1 MTTTSETSSAAR
13 PGAIGPRPVWAWLAA
28 AWGVLGVAG
37 ILLFAVY
44 RLTPY
49 AVTAIAGGLTPLQ
62 WIVLAGNTAFM
73 AWSEGYRGFQCR
85 FSPRVAAR
93 ALHLLL
99 HPTPLRALLA
109 PVFCIGYFHASRR
122 GMVAV
127 WAGTLAIVGV
137 VLLVQLLS
145 QPWRGILDAGV
156 VVGLS
161 WGLASF
167 LQMVYWTIRHGEFL
181 RSPELPDGLASTVSD
196 GAGS

>member
-1 MTTTSETSSAAR
+1 MTTTAPPNRAPRAGS
-13 PGAIGPRPVWAWLAA
+13 IGPRPLWAWLAA

-49 AVTAIAGGLTPLQ
+49 AIAAIAGGLTPLQ
-62 WIVLAGNTAFM
+62 WLVLAANTAFM

-156 VVGLS
+156 VVGLT
-161 WGLASF
+161 WGLVSF
-167 LQMVYWTIRHGEFL
+167 LQMVHWTLSHGEFL
-181 RSPELPDGLASTVSD
+181 RSPELPDSLASKAT
-196 GAGS
+196 GGSGS